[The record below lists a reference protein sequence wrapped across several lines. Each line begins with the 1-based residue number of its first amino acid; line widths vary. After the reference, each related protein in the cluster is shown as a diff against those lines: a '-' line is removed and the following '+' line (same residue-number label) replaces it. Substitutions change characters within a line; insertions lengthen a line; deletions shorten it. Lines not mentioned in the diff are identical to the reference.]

1 MKKVLEKI
9 RKYKLL
15 VVGIIIGGILFG
27 GGVYAAVIGAGDVS
41 YSNATSGIA
50 ANNVQ
55 KAVDALYTKAK
66 DAEAKCPDGNH
77 CFFALPGDYVKM
89 TPPANSYTIP
99 TSMTGYSSTQTIIP
113 NELSL
118 WRVIALNSDG
128 TIDMVSESL
137 SSRAVYFNGKIGYI
151 NFISSLNKI
160 AEQYKNSNYTVRTRY
175 MGYNGQTEVIG
186 SGLLYVTDKSRPPHD
201 IYGNSEFMG
210 LGDTGYETD
219 YNLVKS
225 VFGTLQAYM
234 SGTSTTK
241 IYWLASRK
249 YTSSDQGSGTY
260 SWSFAGRAIDSSG
273 DVNSFDMSTCH
284 NDICTDHYG
293 LAWIRPIV
301 TLKSGLSPSGSG
313 TSSDPYV
320 LA

>member
-1 MKKVLEKI
+1 MYL
-9 RKYKLL
+9 
-15 VVGIIIGGILFG
+15 IIGLGNPEEE
-27 GGVYAAVIGAGDVS
+27 
-41 YSNATSGIA
+41 YSKTRHNMGFNAI
-50 ANNVQ
+50 
-55 KAVDALYTKAK
+55 
-66 DAEAKCPDGNH
+66 
-77 CFFALPGDYVKM
+77 
-89 TPPANSYTIP
+89 
-99 TSMTGYSSTQTIIP
+99 
-113 NELSL
+113 
-118 WRVIALNSDG
+118 
-128 TIDMVSESL
+128 
-137 SSRAVYFNGKIGYI
+137 
-151 NFISSLNKI
+151 NKI

-175 MGYNGQTEVIG
+175 MGYNGQTEVID
-186 SGLLYVTDKSRPPHD
+186 SGPLYITNKSRPPHD

-210 LGDTGYETD
+210 AGDTGYETD

-249 YTSSDQGSGTY
+249 YTSSYQGSGTF

-273 DVNSFDMSTCH
+273 DVSSFDMSSCK

-293 LAWIRPIV
+293 VAWIRPIV